1 MGQAKSRG
9 TKAQREAEAKKRK
22 LENLD
27 INERPME
34 EIYKEFDLPDD
45 SDFLGY
51 VVNIVESDEYVAKF
65 EDTPDITS
73 IAYAKVPDLGLRFD
87 DISEALEVGKKVAEK
102 YKTDICLLFETSEQF
117 RVIPTFTINLSDFA
131 H

>member
-1 MGQAKSRG
+1 MGQAKARG
-9 TKAQREAEAKKRK
+9 TKAQRKAEAEKRK
-22 LENLD
+22 LEKLD
-27 INERPME
+27 INERPIE

-45 SDFLGY
+45 SKFLGY

-65 EDTPDITS
+65 EDTPDLTN

-87 DISEALEVGKKVAEK
+87 GISEALEVGKKVAEK
-102 YKTDICLLFETSEQF
+102 YKTDICLLFETSKQF
-117 RVIPTFTINLSDFA
+117 RVIPTFTISLSDFA

>member
-51 VVNIVESDEYVAKF
+51 VVNIVDSDEYVAKF
-65 EDTPDITS
+65 EDTPDVTS

-102 YKTDICLLFETSEQF
+102 SLHTTKKSSPPDFHRF
-117 RVIPTFTINLSDFA
+117 RG
-131 H
+131 